1 MSEGDGG
8 EQTAAYLSRILAELR
23 EREQRLAALEER
35 IRLVEFELAGAGMER
50 RLIRGDAAGMA
61 GAEAFCRSRR
71 QQLEAL
77 RRERAEAAADVE
89 RARERRAMVEAEL
102 KEQRDG

>member
-1 MSEGDGG
+1 VSEGDGS
-8 EQTAAYLSRILAELR
+8 EQTAAYLSRVVAELR
-23 EREQRLAALEER
+23 QREQRLAALEER

-61 GAEAFCRSRR
+61 GAEAFRRSRR
-71 QQLEAL
+71 RQLEDL

-89 RARERRAMVEAEL
+89 RARERRATVEAEL
-102 KEQRDG
+102 REEGEG